1 MGCWESRP
9 DGNRPPGSAP
19 WASRVIDPGSGGRSR
34 VQFVPLDEVDP
45 APGAP
50 RGRHLLWDDL
60 EA

>member
-1 MGCWESRP
+1 
-9 DGNRPPGSAP
+9 
-19 WASRVIDPGSGGRSR
+19 VIDPGSGGRSR